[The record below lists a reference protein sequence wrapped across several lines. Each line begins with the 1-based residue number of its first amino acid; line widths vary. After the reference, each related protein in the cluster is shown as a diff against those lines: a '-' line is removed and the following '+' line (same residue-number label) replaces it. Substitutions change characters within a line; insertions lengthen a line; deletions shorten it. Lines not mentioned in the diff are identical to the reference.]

1 MNRTTLV
8 LFPILLSAGLFA
20 AACDEAPR
28 ESDVQPKKAEGK
40 PAVHAPKG
48 GVGNTEKVAA
58 AEASAKPVSIDKQL
72 LVQFGK
78 LPEQFDNP
86 KNPISREKVSL
97 GKKLY
102 FDKRFSKNQDVSCA
116 SCHSL
121 STFGVDGGK
130 TSEGHKKQHGDRNSP
145 TALNA
150 AGGFVQFWDGRATDV
165 EAQALGP
172 LVNPV
177 EMAMPSL
184 AAVEANLKAIPGYAA
199 DFKAAFPKEAQ
210 PVSAKNFGAAIGAF
224 ERTLVTPS
232 RFDKYLAGD
241 DAALT
246 APEKEGLAKFLE
258 VGCTTCHTGSL
269 LGANEFKK
277 LGLAIPW
284 PVETDQ
290 GKFRVSKLDTDKM
303 LFKVQSLRNATET
316 APYFH
321 DGSVATLNEAVKLM
335 AKHQLGKNLSDDE
348 VKSIVT
354 FLGSLKGTVDEDW
367 KREPELPA
375 SGPTLVKPDPT

>member
-1 MNRTTLV
+1 MNRTKAV
-8 LFPILLSAGLFA
+8 LFPMLLGAALL
-20 AACDEAPR
+20 AACEQKPR
-28 ESDVQPKKAEGK
+28 ESDVQPKKVEGK
-40 PAVHAPKG
+40 PEVHAPKA

-58 AEASAKPVSIDKQL
+58 AVASAKAVNIDKQL

-78 LPEQFDNP
+78 LPEQFDDPRNA
-86 KNPISREKVSL
+86 ITREKVSL

-121 STFGVDGGK
+121 STFGVDNGK

-145 TALNA
+145 TSLNA
-150 AGGFVQFWDGRATDV
+150 AGGFVQFWDGRATNV

-172 LVNPV
+172 VVNPV

-184 AAVEANLKAIPGYAA
+184 AAVEANLKAIPGYLD
-199 DFKAAFPKEAQ
+199 DFKAAFPKDPQ
-210 PVSAKNFGAAIGAF
+210 PLTAKNFGAAIGAF

-246 APEKEGLAKFLE
+246 APEKEGLALFLE
-258 VGCTTCHTGSL
+258 TGCTTCHTGNL
-269 LGANEFKK
+269 LGATEFKK

-303 LFKVQSLRNATET
+303 LFKVQSLRNVTET

-321 DGSVATLNEAVKLM
+321 DGSVATLEEAVKLM
-335 AKHQLGKNLSDDE
+335 AKHQLGKNLTDGE

-354 FLGSLKGTVDEDW
+354 FLGALKGTVNEDW
-367 KREPELPA
+367 KREPELPP
-375 SGPTLVKPDPT
+375 SGPNLVKPDPT